1 VGCEEVADGAGF
13 DFDFHFRASRTTGL
27 RELLDTESVRL
38 ISLAR
43 YKNSS
48 LRWQTSKGPLTDGLK
63 AVHRDKSVKRR
74 LDATVETVACFSPR
88 RLPSPL
94 AIH

>member
-63 AVHRDKSVKRR
+63 AVHRDQNHSARSDV
-74 LDATVETVACFSPR
+74 DAKEGDEKV
-88 RLPSPL
+88 LL
-94 AIH
+94 A